1 MFHFKTKKKI
11 YVVRKPGS
19 ALFDEARFV
28 LKEGAALGGKQ
39 GQPERELA
47 REAERIIAEYGL
59 LPFSQ
64 KSLEE
69 RLVFERKRDRLAAL
83 WFFAGIFTS
92 AGLFLLAAGVLKMFF

>member
-28 LKEGAALGGKQ
+28 LKDGKSLPVE
-39 GQPERELA
+39 PERELA
-47 REAERIIAEYGL
+47 KEAERIIAEYGL
-59 LPFSQ
+59 LPFSG

-69 RLVFERKRDRLAAL
+69 RLLSERKRDRRCIL
-83 WFFAGIFTS
+83 WFFAGIAITV
-92 AGLFLLAAGVLKMFF
+92 ALFLLTAGILKMAF